1 MGDVEVQVVVLVGV
15 GVGVVMMMTIT
26 LTQCQQYTAVARR
39 SEWSS
44 IIVEVDPLVVAVM
57 KGGTTRNIMTNVDIL
72 PRRRRRR
79 RSIVVVVQATLVV
92 EVGNPTHPKM
102 IPLGTFV
109 AARGP

>member
-15 GVGVVMMMTIT
+15 GVVMMMKTIT

-92 EVGNPTHPKM
+92 EVDPTHPKM